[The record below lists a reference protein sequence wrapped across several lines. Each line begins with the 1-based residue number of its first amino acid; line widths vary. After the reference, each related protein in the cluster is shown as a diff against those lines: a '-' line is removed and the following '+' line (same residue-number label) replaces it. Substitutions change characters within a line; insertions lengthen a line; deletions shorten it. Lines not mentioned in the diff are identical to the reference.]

1 MDIIGS
7 IVWPGEPA
15 EATKVWRRRKDGEL
29 AHWTGPE
36 RLFDDV
42 MEDYEDD
49 DIAVLVGDDLVELR
63 LAVLEEFD
71 ERMADT
77 DRNLLVEIDELLA
90 TVRAAS

>member
-1 MDIIGS
+1 VEIIGS
-7 IVWPGEPA
+7 LVWPGEPA
-15 EATKVWRRRKDGEL
+15 ETTKVWRRRKDGAL

-36 RLFDDV
+36 EHFDDV

-49 DIAVLVGDDLVELR
+49 DIAVMVGDDLVELR

-77 DRNLLVEIDELLA
+77 DRNLLDEIDVLLEV
-90 TVRAAS
+90 VRAAS